1 MMEYLPSVESP
12 DDVPD
17 VGVREAQVPIEMD
30 EGFPTVGGIPFWE
43 RLDGEPLPYYKLFK
57 EYRELKDV
65 QGTRSVAKMA
75 EQSGMSGR
83 QITTLAHIYH
93 WALRVKAYDQHK
105 AYLRQVARQNE
116 IEKLENKHAKLSGE
130 LLDQA
135 AAYLMEHPE
144 QMSPKTAIE
153 LIDWAVKTGR
163 LSVGLNPDKPGSGSG
178 NSGGTVHATN
188 ITIAN
193 QQTSNNADNI
203 NQLNAGNGNM
213 SAVEMQTQEKSKD
226 VTHLQSIL
234 HVLKESGAF
243 AAAAQTQNQGGAG
256 PSEEDDGLV
265 EAEYSTE

>member
-17 VGVREAQVPIEMD
+17 IGVREAQVPIEMD
-30 EGFPTVGGIPFWE
+30 EGFPTVGGIPLWE

-57 EYRELKDV
+57 EYRELKDI
-65 QGTRSVAKMA
+65 QGTRSVAKVA

-83 QITTLAHIYH
+83 QITILSHIYH
-93 WALRVKAYDQHK
+93 WAIRVKAYDQYK
-105 AYLRQVARQNE
+105 AYLREVAKQKE

-130 LLDQA
+130 LLEQA
-135 AAYLMEHPE
+135 ATYLMEHPE

-153 LIDWAVKTGR
+153 LIDWAVRTGR
-163 LSVGLNPDKPGSGSG
+163 LSVGLNPDKPGSGSSSG
-178 NSGGTVHATN
+178 GGTVHATN

-193 QQTSNNADNI
+193 QQTSNSADNI
-203 NQLNAGNGNM
+203 NQLNT
-213 SAVEMQTQEKSKD
+213 SSLSDVEIKTQEQSKD
-226 VTHLQSIL
+226 VTHMQSIL

-243 AAAAQTQNQGGAG
+243 AAAAQSQNQSGAG